1 MRASLQ
7 IVGEWSDVRTGVPDG
22 RSINYSREYIKM
34 ECCTM
39 IRVQICAK
47 RIFTRIGNGCYNKH
61 YNVWEEKTMAKT
73 SAAQQRAVHKYV
85 KNNYDRLELSVPKGE
100 KAAIQQAAKQ
110 AGQSVNAYIY
120 EAVCARMQQENAMS
134 DTPGVV
140 KKLVRDTDPVE

>member
-1 MRASLQ
+1 
-7 IVGEWSDVRTGVPDG
+7 
-22 RSINYSREYIKM
+22 
-34 ECCTM
+34 
-39 IRVQICAK
+39 
-47 RIFTRIGNGCYNKH
+47 
-61 YNVWEEKTMAKT
+61 MAKT

-140 KKLVRDTDPVE
+140 KNLVRDADPVE

>member
-1 MRASLQ
+1 
-7 IVGEWSDVRTGVPDG
+7 
-22 RSINYSREYIKM
+22 
-34 ECCTM
+34 
-39 IRVQICAK
+39 
-47 RIFTRIGNGCYNKH
+47 
-61 YNVWEEKTMAKT
+61 MAKT

-100 KAAIQQAAKQ
+100 KVTIQKAAKQ

-140 KKLVRDTDPVE
+140 KNLEGDADSVE

>member
-1 MRASLQ
+1 
-7 IVGEWSDVRTGVPDG
+7 
-22 RSINYSREYIKM
+22 
-34 ECCTM
+34 
-39 IRVQICAK
+39 
-47 RIFTRIGNGCYNKH
+47 
-61 YNVWEEKTMAKT
+61 MAKT

-100 KAAIQQAAKQ
+100 KVTIQPAAKQ

-140 KKLVRDTDPVE
+140 KNLEGDADSVE